1 MFVLRSYSLAVFS
14 CFLSMLFWGSWI
26 NTQKMTGEA
35 WRFELYYW
43 DYGWGM
49 MLAALIFA
57 FTMGSR
63 GKGGRSFL
71 VDLKQAERKNLG
83 SALVGGVVF
92 NAANILLV
100 NMVATVGMAVAFPM
114 MIGVAIVLGV
124 LVNYLTVPKGN
135 PILLSLGSLMIIAAI
150 VVAALASRTLPSATQ
165 TTGVG
170 GKEIVMMLVGG
181 VLFGNFYRF
190 VAKPM
195 ATDFEDMGPGALSPY
210 TAVVLFSSGVVLSS
224 FVFNTAVMLRPFV
237 GVPAPLLDY
246 FHGTTWDHLW
256 GILGGAMWAAGIIF
270 NVIACGKAGPAISFA
285 LGQAGTMVA
294 ALWGVFVWHEFRAAP
309 PSTDWLL
316 AAMFLAYIL
325 GIALLIQAGRSEE
338 RAKHVSPEARPSH

>member
-1 MFVLRSYSLAVFS
+1 MFVLRSYSLAIFY

-26 NTQKMTGEA
+26 NTQKLTGET
-35 WRFELYYW
+35 WRFELFYW
-43 DYGWGM
+43 DYGLGM
-49 MLAALIFA
+49 LLMALLFA

-63 GKGGRSFL
+63 GRSGRGFL
-71 VDLKQAERKNLG
+71 NDLKQAEWWNLG
-83 SALVGGVVF
+83 SALMGGAVF

-114 MIGVAIVLGV
+114 MIGVAIVLSV

-135 PILLSLGSLMIIAAI
+135 PILLSLGSLMIVAAI
-150 VVAALASRTLPSATQ
+150 VVAGLASRTLPSATHS
-165 TTGVG
+165 TGLGVR
-170 GKEIVMMLVGG
+170 EILMMLVAG

-195 ATDFEDMGPGALSPY
+195 ATDFENMRPGELSPY
-210 TAVVLFSSGVVLSS
+210 TAVVLFSLGVVLSS
-224 FVFNTAVMLRPFV
+224 FVFNTAVMLKPFV
-237 GVPAPLLDY
+237 GAPVPLLDY
-246 FHGTTWDHLW
+246 FGGTAWAHFC
-256 GILGGAMWAAGIIF
+256 GVAGGAMWAAGIMF

-294 ALWGVFVWHEFRAAP
+294 ALWGVFVWHEYRNAP

-316 AAMFLAYIL
+316 AAMFLAYVL
-325 GIALLIQAGRSEE
+325 GIALLIQAGRSGK
-338 RAKHVSPEARPSH
+338 ASPSIPSPPDANQ